1 MKLEDSIFLLATALS
16 LPLETDSL
24 SDASSCQPR
33 ICLCAFPRPKV
44 TSSNRRVQ
52 FSSVVQSFSRV
63 QLCNPTDCSTPG
75 FPVCHQLPEL
85 AQTHILRVG
94 DAIQPCHPLSSPSPP
109 AFNLSLEGRQNE
121 NHNRRGT
128 PAKLA
133 FPAFLCQRRLSFTKS
148 PSWRKTLRHCLLLLG
163 AGSAECGAQ
172 KRQAET

>member
-52 FSSVVQSFSRV
+52 FSSVVQS
-63 QLCNPTDCSTPG
+63 CPTLQPHG
-75 FPVCHQLPEL
+75 LQHARLPCHQLPEL